1 MMKLEF
7 SKSAVNDL
15 AFWKK
20 ADRKA
25 SQKVTELLLEIME
38 TPYSG
43 RGKPEQLV
51 GNLSGYWSRRINSK
65 DRIIYSVNEQ
75 EGIIFIRSLR
85 KHYE

>member
-1 MMKLEF
+1 MKLEL
-7 SKSAVNDL
+7 SKSAINDL

-20 ADRKA
+20 ADRKT
-25 SQKVTELLLEIME
+25 SQKVTELLLEILE

-43 RGKPEQLV
+43 KGKPEQLI
-51 GNLSGYWSRRINSK
+51 GNLSGNWIRRINSK

-75 EGIIFIRSLR
+75 EDIIFIRSLR